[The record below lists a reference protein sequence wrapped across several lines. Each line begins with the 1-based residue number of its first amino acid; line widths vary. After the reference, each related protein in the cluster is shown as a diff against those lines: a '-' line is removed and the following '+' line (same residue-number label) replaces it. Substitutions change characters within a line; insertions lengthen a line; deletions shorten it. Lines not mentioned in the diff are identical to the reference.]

1 MKVSTKEMD
10 MKKKVSERDAQEF
23 IAMSF
28 ESYCIMV
35 DASVLQVIRVDGI
48 TTCVGVSRRVGDVL
62 LDAMHN
68 RERIELEVAVDGSK
82 PAGVFFDFENG
93 YNCLIVGSDPDRV
106 IEPLYGYIRDVLYSV
121 ETRLACPCKGKGCGS
136 IMSHGTYRD

>member
-1 MKVSTKEMD
+1 MKVSTKERD
-10 MKKKVSERDAQEF
+10 MKKRVSERDAQEF
-23 IAMSF
+23 IALSF

-68 RERIELEVAVDGSK
+68 SERIELEVAVDGSK

-93 YNCLIVGSDPDRV
+93 YNCLIIGSDPDKA
-106 IEPLYGYIRDVLYSV
+106 IAPLENYIRNVLVWVGERFRCDCEGIS
-121 ETRLACPCKGKGCGS
+121 
-136 IMSHGTYRD
+136 SHGTYRD